1 MNFEVGEKPARVA
14 ARARPRERAWMRG
27 AGALPRGWRAGAAP
41 AGGAA
46 PRGERGAARRGQGGG
61 GGPPGGGRRGAR
73 GGGGGGGGPGGGAGP
88 GGRGGGGRGGGGG
101 GGGRRPG
108 LAPRV
113 PATQLRRGFFL
124 LLLLNLLACSFLRFS
139 PAPLPANFPSLCDKP
154 GEVEGSAEVKEA

>member
-46 PRGERGAARRGQGGG
+46 PRVERGAARRGQ
-61 GGPPGGGRRGAR
+61 
-73 GGGGGGGGPGGGAGP
+73 
-88 GGRGGGGRGGGGG
+88 GG